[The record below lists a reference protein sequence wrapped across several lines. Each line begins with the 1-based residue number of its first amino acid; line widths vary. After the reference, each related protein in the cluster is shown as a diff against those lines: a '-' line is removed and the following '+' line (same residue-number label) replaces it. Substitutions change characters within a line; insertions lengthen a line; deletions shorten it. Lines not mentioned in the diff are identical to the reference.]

1 MSLPCPN
8 AMSVIRIPS
17 DYPADLAARAPA
29 FVGSPGGSAL
39 AGAALSLLLRLEI
52 IARLDQLRRARELG
66 EGLLFFEPGLVFA
79 LLLDDDLAAHRRV
92 ADAAEL
98 GAQDVEGAG
107 PRRGEPEIGHEPR
120 DHVHLRAELGH
131 VEIVQH
137 VDRAQQLLHR
147 LAAPHGGGAR
157 RPGA

>member
-8 AMSVIRIPS
+8 AISVIRIPS
-17 DYPADLAARAPA
+17 DYPTDLAPL
-29 FVGSPGGSAL
+29 GPPGGSAL

-52 IARLDQLRRARELG
+52 IACLDRFRRARELG

-98 GAQDVEGAG
+98 GAQHVEGG
-107 PRRGEPEIGHEPR
+107 PSSRREPERGAEPR
-120 DHVHLRAELGH
+120 DHVPLRAEL
-131 VEIVQH
+131 
-137 VDRAQQLLHR
+137 
-147 LAAPHGGGAR
+147 
-157 RPGA
+157 